1 MRHRQTVKLVP
12 PTLLL
17 LVVWLLA
24 GVGELHSQT
33 PNAARTETVVTYRTE
48 DGMTIFGT
56 LHLPTGVT
64 QPVPGIILFAEP
76 GWIVRTTLEAPGR
89 TLAEKY
95 HMAALTVD
103 HRGNG
108 KSLNGKFFD
117 QYAPDE
123 VEKLQLDVRGAVKFL
138 SAQNGVDPK
147 RIGILAVGVGA
158 NYALLE
164 AGHDPNILAL
174 VVVSGSLDDRA
185 RNVIK
190 SRPDVPIMF
199 MVGPDDKEA
208 FRENALGFSIS
219 GNKKAQFV

>member
-24 GVGELHSQT
+24 GVAELHSQT

-108 KSLNGKFFD
+108 NCLSEADSNKEGPVS
-117 QYAPDE
+117 A
-123 VEKLQLDVRGAVKFL
+123 
-138 SAQNGVDPK
+138 SAQRRRPGFAGWSWPGIPRRVDMP
-147 RIGILAVGVGA
+147 RQQASTAVPVR
-158 NYALLE
+158 
-164 AGHDPNILAL
+164 H
-174 VVVSGSLDDRA
+174 RH
-185 RNVIK
+185 
-190 SRPDVPIMF
+190 
-199 MVGPDDKEA
+199 
-208 FRENALGFSIS
+208 
-219 GNKKAQFV
+219 